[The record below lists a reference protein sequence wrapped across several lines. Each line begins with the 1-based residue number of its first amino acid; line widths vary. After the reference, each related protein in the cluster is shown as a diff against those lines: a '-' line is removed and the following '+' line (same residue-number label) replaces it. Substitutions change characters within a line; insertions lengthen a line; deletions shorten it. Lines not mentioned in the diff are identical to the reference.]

1 MGFLTLIANIGKQA
15 ITKNLAGGAG
25 AVSGGGG
32 GGFMQGL
39 LGGGKGKKMVDNA
52 IKGANEA
59 RKRGAKELKALTGIQ
74 LTSSSLLRQSQIFTG
89 FLGALFQ
96 ILGAMVD
103 VLLAPIA
110 PILFKALGWVARNG
124 IPFVQRH
131 APVILGVLTA
141 IGLAIAGIIGWPVAL
156 IAAASWIIANFS
168 DEIKEFFTKVWSNI
182 TTAVTTAWNGFLEF
196 FKGLSDTINPVEWIK
211 NAWSWL
217 GKSTNWWSG
226 PLHKFTE
233 LWKDITEFAGKIKDK
248 IVDIWNENI
257 TPFFDGLWTTITGW
271 WNTIEL
277 KAADLW
283 KFITELPQ
291 KIKDK
296 VEEIWK
302 TISAWWENTIKP
314 IFSPILSWFSNTLQT
329 GWTNLVNFIS
339 AIGKGIALVAKTII
353 QFVVE
358 KFVAVID
365 WLKGFPTTLANG
377 IKDLWNGI
385 TEFFGGVLD
394 PVINFF
400 KNIFVKIWENVQSVL
415 EFFNRGDFLKIGKG
429 KLGTQIGTI
438 KDIIKDINKPPE
450 KPVQV
455 ILTQTIG
462 GANGTTTTNQDSW
475 VASRNSLDN
484 ELTAIELAFESGT
497 TETAPVAR

>member
-1 MGFLTLIANIGKQA
+1 MEYLTNAWSNT
-15 ITKNLAGGAG
+15 IT
-25 AVSGGGG
+25 
-32 GGFMQGL
+32 
-39 LGGGKGKKMVDNA
+39 
-52 IKGANEA
+52 
-59 RKRGAKELKALTGIQ
+59 ALTT
-74 LTSSSLLRQSQIFTG
+74 L
-89 FLGALFQ
+89 
-96 ILGAMVD
+96 
-103 VLLAPIA
+103 
-110 PILFKALGWVARNG
+110 
-124 IPFVQRH
+124 
-131 APVILGVLTA
+131 
-141 IGLAIAGIIGWPVAL
+141 
-156 IAAASWIIANFS
+156 
-168 DEIKEFFTKVWSNI
+168 
-182 TTAVTTAWNGFLEF
+182 WNGFLEF

-257 TPFFDGLWTTITGW
+257 TPFFDNLWTTITGW
-271 WNTIEL
+271 WKTIEL

-296 VEEIWK
+296 AIEVWAMI
-302 TISAWWENTIKP
+302 TAWWENTIKP

-385 TEFFGGVLD
+385 TEFFGGIID
-394 PVINFF
+394 PVITFF
-400 KNIFVKIWENVQSVL
+400 KDIVTKIWENIKTML
-415 EFFNRGDFLKIGKG
+415 EFFNRGDFLNIGKG

-438 KDIIKDINKPPE
+438 EDIINDINKPSE
-450 KPVQV
+450 QQKVQV

-484 ELTAIELAFESGT
+484 ELKAIEYEIGLST
-497 TETAPVAR
+497 TEIAPVAR